1 MRSHQ
6 AGVSRS
12 KILEMLEGREL
23 SSNELAELVGIS
35 SGNVGRHMVAMESD
49 GLVKRRHIKGTH
61 FAWSLADSGA
71 HPEPPAGPPL
81 SFAGAIV
88 GGEARRLQPQS
99 ESDRVSLAEQ
109 LVDVERAIAEL
120 VARRAEILRV
130 LA

>member
-1 MRSHQ
+1 MRAHQ

-35 SGNVGRHMVAMESD
+35 SGNVGRHMVAMEND

-71 HPEPPAGPPL
+71 QAAPPAEPPA
-81 SFAGAIV
+81 I
-88 GGEARRLQPQS
+88 QS
-99 ESDRVSLAEQ
+99 RGDDDRVSLAEQ
-109 LVDVERAIAEL
+109 LVDVERAISEL
-120 VARRAEILRV
+120 MSRRTEILRA

>member
-23 SSNELAELVGIS
+23 SSSELAELVGIS
-35 SGNVGRHMVAMESD
+35 SGNVGRHMVAMEND

-71 HPEPPAGPPL
+71 QAAPPAEPL
-81 SFAGAIV
+81 AGAIV